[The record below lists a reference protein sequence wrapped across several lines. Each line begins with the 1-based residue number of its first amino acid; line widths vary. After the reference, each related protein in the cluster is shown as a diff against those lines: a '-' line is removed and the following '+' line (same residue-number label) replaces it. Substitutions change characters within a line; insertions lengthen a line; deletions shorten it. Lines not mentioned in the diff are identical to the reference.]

1 MEECMFTLLKL
12 TSTWVFFTFLNCK
25 IYTKLRKVS
34 HIINQYR
41 KYIGCD
47 TSAVYKKSKFF
58 L

>member
-1 MEECMFTLLKL
+1 MFTLLKV

-47 TSAVYKKSKFF
+47 TSVVYKKSKFF
-58 L
+58 YK